1 MNSFRFDIKT
11 LEVGGAEDEAGIK
24 KAATMVHGMI
34 NNEIRS
40 GIPASRIIV
49 GGFSQGGALAL
60 YAALT
65 YPEQLAGVIGLSC
78 WVPLHKTFPAAHSC
92 PANTSILVCC

>member
-1 MNSFRFDIKT
+1 
-11 LEVGGAEDEAGIK
+11 
-24 KAATMVHGMI
+24 MVHGMI

-78 WVPLHKTFPAAHSC
+78 WVPLHKSFPEAHSC
-92 PANTSILVCC
+92 PANTSILVCCCIAM